1 MLSNY
6 KYFGSRKFPEIDK
19 IVINE
24 TNHDADWVTLP
35 GKSLFNASM
44 SDEASCMP
52 SISIRDGRGSIS
64 HRDNNSIGFPSS
76 NIGAQYYQNHPK
88 TKQTQRGKTFSGNH
102 PQLYSTLRQTLKTE
116 S

>member
-19 IVINE
+19 IVIND
-24 TNHDADWVTLP
+24 TNHDADWVTMHP
-35 GKSLFNASM
+35 KSLFNTSV
-44 SDEASCMP
+44 SDEASYMP
-52 SISIRDGRGSIS
+52 SISIRDGKGSIS
-64 HRDNNSIGFPSS
+64 HRDEHSIGFASS
-76 NIGAQYYQNHPK
+76 NIREYYHKNHPK
-88 TKQTQRGKTFSGNH
+88 TKQTQRGKTFSSNH